1 MMAAIGEPA
10 NIAQQPATRTCLI
23 ATTSGAGGG
32 LLASRLAAAGIGRG
46 RGDHLNALAVP
57 GYARAWD
64 LQAIGDSFPE
74 RYLRAVCEAATD
86 ANGTCV
92 LNLSWPAHA
101 WTTRIARA
109 ALGNSTA
116 ERPTDPELLAEFFA
130 NPRWVLLGRRD
141 IAEQARAWHRQLSR
155 DNEPFGEGRVERIED
170 VLRRHHRAW
179 ELYLA
184 THRVDYLPLDFEDLR
199 DDPEATLASVATW
212 LGPQPVQEPRV
223 AGSDQAGRRD
233 QADGDDRATSSAS
246 RVPAPGLR
254 PGGRDWRPHTLFS
267 VRPFRGHLHPMIPL
281 ARACRRDGHAIAVAS
296 ADDVA
301 QIVTGAGLPWIPA
314 GMNPREVESV
324 YPESDSDYG
333 VESVGHK
340 LADLLDLAA
349 VEFRPDVIVR
359 DPTDLAAALAAE
371 ILGVEHVI
379 YGLGHFIPRESW
391 RILGADT
398 TLRQLRAE
406 YGLPDEDELDCLYRG
421 LYLEVLPRVFEK
433 IVPIPVEHVQRLRY
447 IAWDGGLPER
457 AQHDPH
463 KSRPKVLATLGTV
476 YNTDTDLFLRF
487 LAALDGQDLDVICT
501 IGEDADAAAL
511 GTLPSNVRIER
522 YLPHS
527 EVLPD
532 CDAMLCHAGLNTLLG
547 GLVCG
552 VPVVCVPL
560 GSDQGYNAERCS
572 ENGLGLVVTEPEA
585 SAERIRAAVLRV
597 LGEPQFKANVKTFQ
611 KRVERMPGPLLT
623 AQRLR
628 DLALARTPG

>member
-10 NIAQQPATRTCLI
+10 NIPQQPATRTCLI

-32 LLASRLAAAGIGRG
+32 LLASRLEEAGIGCG
-46 RGDHLNALAVP
+46 RADHLNALAVP
-57 GYARAWD
+57 GYARAWG
-64 LQAIGDSFPE
+64 LQAVGDSFPE
-74 RYLRAVCEAATD
+74 RYLRAVCTAATD
-86 ANGTCV
+86 DNGTCV
-92 LNLSWPAHA
+92 LNLPWPAHA

-109 ALGNSTA
+109 ALGNSAA

-130 NPRWVLLGRRD
+130 NPRWVLLRRRD
-141 IAEQARAWHRQLSR
+141 VSEQARAWHRHLSR
-155 DNEPFGEGRVERIED
+155 DNEPFSEGRVDHIVD
-170 VLRRHHRAW
+170 VLRRHHHAW
-179 ELYLA
+179 EMYLA
-184 THRVDYLPLDFEDLR
+184 THRVDYLPVDFEDLR

-212 LGPQPVQEPRV
+212 LGLSPVQRSGVPSQDQT
-223 AGSDQAGRRD
+223 GSVGRT
-233 QADGDDRATSSAS
+233 GSVDRTANPATRASSNDAQ
-246 RVPAPGLR
+246 PGE
-254 PGGRDWRPHTLFS
+254 RDWRPHTLFS

-314 GMNPREVESV
+314 GMNPREVETV
-324 YPESDSDYG
+324 YPDSDSDYG

-340 LADLLDLAA
+340 LAELLDLAA
-349 VEFRPDVIVR
+349 AEFRPDVIVR

-391 RILGADT
+391 RILGADE

-406 YGLPDEDELDCLYRG
+406 YGLPDEDELDCVYRG
-421 LYLEVLPRVFEK
+421 LYLEVLPRIFEQ
-433 IVPIPVEHVQRLRY
+433 ILPIPVEHVQRLRY
-447 IAWDGGLPER
+447 IAWDGGVPER

-476 YNTDTDLFLRF
+476 YNTDTDLFRRF
-487 LAALDGQDLDVICT
+487 LDALDGQDLDAICT
-501 IGEDADAAAL
+501 IGEDADAGAL
-511 GTLPSNVRIER
+511 GPLPANVRVER

-560 GSDQGYNAERCS
+560 GSDQGYNAQRCS
-572 ENGLGLVVTEPEA
+572 ENGLGLALTEQEA
-585 SAERIRAAVLRV
+585 SVDSIRSAVLRV
-597 LGEPQFKANVKTFQ
+597 LAEPEFKTNVATFQ
-611 KRVERMPGPLLT
+611 ERVERMPGPLLT
-623 AQRLR
+623 ARRLR
-628 DLALARTPG
+628 DLALARTLS